1 MALPRMAL
9 PKMALLSRIIGSRI
23 VRYGFVVVAV
33 GLGAYGVAA
42 EWDKIGPALGR
53 IGVPIS
59 LASLALTLAAL
70 VASIWTWR
78 VLLAGLGS
86 PLPFGV
92 AARVMFIGQLG
103 KYLPGAVGPVL
114 AQMELATA
122 HGVPRSR
129 TASAGLVNMPVS
141 VLSALLAALVT
152 LPFTGGPAKYLWF
165 IAATP
170 LLLACLHPKVL
181 NYLLGLMFKL
191 ARRPPLEHPLTGKVI
206 AVSVAWSFV
215 SYLLYGAALWL
226 LAIRVGVPAGIGYP
240 LSVGAFA
247 LGFALGFVIIF
258 ASAGV
263 GPRELVMIA
272 ILGHLVGVDAATAV
286 TLVYRV
292 VTVAGDGI
300 VAGLALANRR
310 SRANRAKTGIQ
321 ATSPNALGPDVA
333 NAPRLAASRRLG
345 PRLVRKLPVVRRN
358 ADAGRPVKRVKS
370 RVPVTM
376 AG

>member
-1 MALPRMAL
+1 MAL

-23 VRYGFVVVAV
+23 VRYGFVVVTV
-33 GLGAYGVAA
+33 GLGAYPVAKD
-42 EWDKIGPALGR
+42 WDKIGPALDR
-53 IGVPIS
+53 IGVPMS
-59 LASLALTLAAL
+59 LVSLALTLVAL
-70 VASIWTWR
+70 VASMWTWR

-92 AARVMFIGQLG
+92 AARVMFAGQLG
-103 KYLPGAVGPVL
+103 KYLPGAVWPML

-152 LPFTGGPAKYLWF
+152 LPFTGGSTGYLWF
-165 IAATP
+165 IAVAP

-191 ARRPPLEHPLTGKVI
+191 ARRPPLEHALTGRVI
-206 AVSVAWSFV
+206 AASVGWSFL

-226 LAIRVGVPAGIGYP
+226 LAIRVGIPAGTGYP

-247 LGFALGFVIIF
+247 LGFALGFVVPF
-258 ASAGV
+258 VPAGA
-263 GPRELVMIA
+263 GIRELVMIA
-272 ILGHLVGVDAATAV
+272 ILHPAGVTPATATAI
-286 TLVYRV
+286 TLLYRV

-300 VAGLALANRR
+300 VAGLALRV
-310 SRANRAKTGIQ
+310 Q
-321 ATSPNALGPDVA
+321 AG
-333 NAPRLAASRRLG
+333 
-345 PRLVRKLPVVRRN
+345 K
-358 ADAGRPVKRVKS
+358 
-370 RVPVTM
+370 
-376 AG
+376 